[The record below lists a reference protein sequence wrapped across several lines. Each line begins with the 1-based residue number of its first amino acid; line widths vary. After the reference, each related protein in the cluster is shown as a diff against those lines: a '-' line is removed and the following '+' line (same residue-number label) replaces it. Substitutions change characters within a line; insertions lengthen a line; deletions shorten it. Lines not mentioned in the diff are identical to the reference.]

1 MHSIERHIHSFFT
14 KLPTAPYY
22 VAVSGGVDSIVLMQ
36 IMHKL
41 TYSFTVLHVNYQL
54 RGRESDLDEE
64 LVRNQCETL
73 GIPVLVLRYNLKSQL
88 KISGGNLQDEARK
101 VRYGFFSEQL
111 QKNNGWLV
119 LAHHADDQVETFFL
133 HLARKSG
140 VMGMSCML
148 PVHESRVRPLL
159 PFERSEIIA
168 YATENGLIWR
178 EDASN
183 EQLFYRRNIL
193 RHVLIPEMES
203 QCEQLKQKVLLLVGA
218 FQRTQLLL
226 EAQCKSLVKKIE
238 DNGSLTFSD
247 FDSLKEEE
255 KIELLRQLG
264 LPSVLLSALN
274 NVRFSQKGKKI
285 HAEFGAYKTI
295 FRESDSFFFQKN
307 QDVDCPQLL
316 MEKVAA
322 LPNCFDKNKLYLNE
336 QSVQGKLRIRHWRVS
351 DRMKPIGMKG
361 SKLISDILSD
371 AKVPSSQRA
380 YQYVVEDETKI
391 LWCVGHCISREAL
404 PDGAAS
410 IISISITH

>member
-1 MHSIERHIHSFFT
+1 
-14 KLPTAPYY
+14 
-22 VAVSGGVDSIVLMQ
+22 
-36 IMHKL
+36 
-41 TYSFTVLHVNYQL
+41 
-54 RGRESDLDEE
+54 
-64 LVRNQCETL
+64 
-73 GIPVLVLRYNLKSQL
+73 
-88 KISGGNLQDEARK
+88 
-101 VRYGFFSEQL
+101 
-111 QKNNGWLV
+111 
-119 LAHHADDQVETFFL
+119 
-133 HLARKSG
+133 
-140 VMGMSCML
+140 ML